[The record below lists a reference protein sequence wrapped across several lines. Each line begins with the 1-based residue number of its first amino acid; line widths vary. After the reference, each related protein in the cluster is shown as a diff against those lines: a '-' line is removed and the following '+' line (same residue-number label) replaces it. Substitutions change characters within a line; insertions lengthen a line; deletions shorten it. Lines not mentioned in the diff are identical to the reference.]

1 MVAGSSPA
9 PAIGKNMW
17 TANKIK
23 KLIEEN
29 RLYVFYKSKEW
40 MAVLLVFGYFI
51 YRGVEI
57 FNIRNVKELFL
68 HETALEQI
76 YFVIQIIVGIS
87 VVLGAVI
94 GVWQYVLTSK
104 SERAKMKNDRVEKAI
119 NLSEYYKD
127 NILTEVAALRFVFRE
142 YR

>member
-1 MVAGSSPA
+1 MS
-9 PAIGKNMW
+9 KK
-17 TANKIK
+17 KITI
-23 KLIEEN
+23 L
-29 RLYVFYKSKEW
+29 
-40 MAVLLVFGYFI
+40 AVLLVFGYFI

-142 YR
+142 